1 MRLLTFVREGRSR
14 LGLALDGRI
23 FDFVAAY
30 DTLPAREKAGPA
42 VLASDLLALLQAG
55 DLGLA
60 AARQVEGLA
69 RAARAAGRY
78 LRDSSGQPI
87 DYAESQVRIA
97 APIARPGKIIC
108 LGLNYAD
115 HAAET
120 GQPRPTIPILFAK
133 FANAIIGPGDPIVLP
148 EAASDVDYECE
159 FAFVVGKVAKRV
171 PLESA
176 LEYVAGYMMLND
188 VSARDLQRETS
199 QWLRGKSPD
208 TFAPTGP
215 YLVTRDEVPDPAV
228 LDVRLWLNEELMQ
241 SSNTKHLI
249 FDVPFL
255 VHHLSKTITLEPGDV
270 VSTGTPSGVGFAR
283 KPPVLLKSGDRV
295 RLEIGN
301 LGVLENPVV
310 TEAEARAAWGAGR

>member
-1 MRLLTFVREGRSR
+1 MRLLTFVREGHSR
-14 LGLALDGRI
+14 LGLGLGGRVV
-23 FDFVAAY
+23 DLVAAY
-30 DTLPAREKAGPA
+30 DTLPAREKAGPS
-42 VLASDLLALLQAG
+42 VLPSDLLGFLQAG

-69 RAARAAGRY
+69 RSSRASGDL
-78 LRDSSGQPI
+78 LRDSSGRPI
-87 DYAESQVRIA
+87 DFPESQVKIA

-120 GQPRPTIPILFAK
+120 GQPRPTIPILFTK
-133 FANAIIGPGDPIVLP
+133 YANAIVGPGDPIVLP
-148 EAASDVDYECE
+148 EASSEVDYECE
-159 FAFVVGKVAKRV
+159 FAVVIGRAARRVA
-171 PLESA
+171 LESA
-176 LEYVAGYMMLND
+176 LDYVAGYTMLND

-199 QWLRGKSPD
+199 QWFRGKSPD

-215 YLVTRDEVPDPAV
+215 YLVTKDEVPDPAA
-228 LDVRLWLNEELMQ
+228 LDVRLWLNGDLMQ
-241 SSNTKHLI
+241 SSNTRHLI

-255 VHHLSKTITLEPGDV
+255 VHHLSKTITLEPGDII
-270 VSTGTPSGVGFAR
+270 STGTPSGVGFAR

-301 LGVLENPVV
+301 LGALENPVI
-310 TEAEARAAWGAGR
+310 TEAEARAGWGIDR

>member
-14 LGLALDGRI
+14 LGLALDGRVL
-23 FDFVAAY
+23 DLVAAY

-42 VLASDLLALLQAG
+42 SLASDLLRLLQAG

-69 RAARAAGRY
+69 RAAHAAGDV

-87 DYAESQVRIA
+87 DYPESQVKIA

-120 GQPRPTIPILFAK
+120 GQPKPTIPILFAK
-133 FANAIIGPGDPIVLP
+133 YANAIIGPGDPIVLP
-148 EAASDVDYECE
+148 EAARDVDYECE
-159 FAFVVGKVAKRV
+159 FAFVIGKVARRV

-176 LEYVAGYMMLND
+176 LDYVAGYTMLDD

-199 QWLRGKSPD
+199 QWFRGKSPD

-215 YLVTRDEVPDPAV
+215 YLVTRDEVPDPAA
-228 LDVRLWLNEELMQ
+228 LDVRLWLNGELMQ
-241 SSNTKHLI
+241 RSNTRNLI

-255 VHHLSKTITLEPGDV
+255 VHHLSKTITLEPGDII
-270 VSTGTPSGVGFAR
+270 STGTPSGVGMAR

-295 RLEIGN
+295 RLEVGN
-301 LGVLENPVV
+301 LGVLENPVIA
-310 TEAEARAAWGAGR
+310 EAEAQAAWEIGR